1 MKSFLKY
8 LTVFGVLA
16 AAVMFLGACSKSSS
30 DLPETLGD
38 TSVGYGT
45 GWYNK
50 SEYPDNDKAQK
61 ESNHKEKNKDRL
73 IQLSNT
79 LDYDYNNY
87 LEAKEDFSTRED
99 LKYLAR
105 RYSSMHFTMTV
116 AEKSLD
122 DDADKKE
129 LISDFYEK
137 LKEIKDTYED
147 FEAQY

>member
-1 MKSFLKY
+1 MKCLLKY
-8 LTVFGVLA
+8 VTVLVVLA
-16 AAVMFLGACSKSSS
+16 ATVMFLGACSKSSS

-45 GWYNK
+45 GWYDE
-50 SEYPDNDKAQK
+50 SEYPDNKEAQT
-61 ESNHKEKNKDRL
+61 ESNHAEKNDDRF
-73 IQLSNT
+73 IRLSNT
-79 LDYDYNNY
+79 LDYDYDNY
-87 LEAKEDFSTRED
+87 LEEKENFSTRED
-99 LKYLAR
+99 LKYIAR

-129 LISDFYEK
+129 LIAKFYDK
-137 LKEIKDTYED
+137 LKEIKEIYED